1 MMVELEARRSEA
13 PHDLLGYLPVP
24 HPVPYVVVFAVRTP
38 ERRWLFT
45 EVAFEIGVFV
55 DTSRGVDPTF
65 RAVRVPL
72 DYEKTLPLIGGFR
85 PA

>member
-1 MMVELEARRSEA
+1 MRVELEARRAEA

-24 HPVPYVVVFAVRTP
+24 HPVPYTVLFVVRTP
-38 ERRWLFT
+38 ERRWHFT
-45 EVAFEIGVFV
+45 EIAFETGVFV
-55 DTSRGVDPTF
+55 DTSRGLCPTF
-65 RAVRVPL
+65 RAIRVPS